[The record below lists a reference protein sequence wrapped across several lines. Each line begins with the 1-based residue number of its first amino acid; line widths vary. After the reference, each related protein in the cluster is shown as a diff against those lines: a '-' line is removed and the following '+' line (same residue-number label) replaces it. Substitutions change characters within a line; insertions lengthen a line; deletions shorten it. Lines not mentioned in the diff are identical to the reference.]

1 MKMWYKFSL
10 GSWEDLEN
18 KSNEQ
23 LAREMNSE
31 APMLTD
37 IDDANE
43 IAQYVSVSI
52 KNAMIGYLKS
62 SDKKKLNISD
72 LQNIIKHTANQSI
85 DEVGIFH
92 EELLPQYK
100 NIMKNSIDKTLSFRG
115 LVDYFRANGSPYI
128 SSMNRYVNDFWQ
140 VFRYIFLKDLLNSNL
155 FEDQKLKYYPYY
167 TKVMKEWSPES
178 QDQLYES
185 I

>member
-1 MKMWYKFSL
+1 MWYKFSL
-10 GSWEDLEN
+10 DSWEDLEN
-18 KSNEQ
+18 KSNKQ

-43 IAQYVSVSI
+43 IAQYVSVSV

-92 EELLPQYK
+92 
-100 NIMKNSIDKTLSFRG
+100 
-115 LVDYFRANGSPYI
+115 
-128 SSMNRYVNDFWQ
+128 
-140 VFRYIFLKDLLNSNL
+140 
-155 FEDQKLKYYPYY
+155 
-167 TKVMKEWSPES
+167 
-178 QDQLYES
+178 
-185 I
+185 

>member
-1 MKMWYKFSL
+1 MWYKFSL
-10 GSWEDLEN
+10 DSWEQIEK
-18 KSNEQ
+18 KSNEE
-23 LAREMNSE
+23 LAHQMNSE
-31 APMLTD
+31 APLLTE

-62 SDKKKLNISD
+62 LDKKKLRISD

-92 EELLPQYK
+92 EELISQYK

-115 LVDYFRANGSPYI
+115 LVDYFRADGSPFI
-128 SSMNRYVNDFWQ
+128 SSIHRYVDEFWQ

-167 TKVMKEWSPES
+167 TRVMKEWSPAS